1 METPA
6 ADISAVARVTADA
19 APALPPR
26 SAYSPGAPDKC
37 IDRCAARAGP
47 ADGLGSGT
55 RYGHC
60 APATVSSSV
69 NTGCR
74 CLL

>member
-6 ADISAVARVTADA
+6 TDTSAVARVTAGA
-19 APALPPR
+19 APALPPP
-26 SAYSPGAPDKC
+26 SVYSRGAPDKC

-47 ADGLGSGT
+47 ADGQGSGI
-55 RYGHC
+55 RCGRC
-60 APATVSSSV
+60 VPATVSSSV

>member
-6 ADISAVARVTADA
+6 TDISAVARVTADA
-19 APALPPR
+19 GPAPPPP
-26 SAYSPGAPDKC
+26 SVYSPGAPDKC
-37 IDRCAARAGP
+37 IDRCAAQAGP
-47 ADGLGSGT
+47 ADGPGSG
-55 RYGHC
+55 RLCGHC
-60 APATVSSSV
+60 APATVSSSA

>member
-6 ADISAVARVTADA
+6 ADISAVARVTAGA
-19 APALPPR
+19 APALPPP
-26 SAYSPGAPDKC
+26 SVYSPGAPGKC

-47 ADGLGSGT
+47 ADGPGSGT

-60 APATVSSSV
+60 AQATVSSSV